1 MGAARMDTF
10 LAREAHIVKSC
21 LRQYS
26 ACCVLRLATQRPCSD
41 SPWPIPRLEYREGRG
56 GLGGRWGDERKG
68 MREREKGERR
78 DWGRDVRGVL
88 IF

>member
-10 LAREAHIVKSC
+10 HVREANLVKSC
-21 LRQYS
+21 FRQYS
-26 ACCVLRLATQRPCSD
+26 AYCVLRLATLRPCSD
-41 SPWPIPRLEYREGRG
+41 SPWPIPRLEYRERRG

-68 MREREKGERR
+68 MREREKRGRR